1 MEDYIVLGDI
11 ERLGIEIIKCLKG
24 KLDLEKIKY
33 GENSKEV
40 RNTEKMLEKE
50 MKLLRSTR
58 KELRNALQN
67 EN

>member
-40 RNTEKMLEKE
+40 RNTEKMLEKG
-50 MKLLRSTR
+50 MQSSW
-58 KELRNALQN
+58 
-67 EN
+67 

>member
-11 ERLGIEIIKCLKG
+11 ERLRIEMIKCLKE
-24 KLDLEKIKY
+24 KLGLEKIKY
-33 GENSKEV
+33 GEHSKEV
-40 RNTEKMLEKE
+40 RNTERMLEKQIE
-50 MKLLRSTR
+50 SLRSTR